1 MLQPLGRLQF
11 PFLLL
16 TEKRMSQAAFP
27 GRLLEWRE
35 PSGCEGAQGVV
46 STRFPSSYKSIGRRR
61 WLKSPKL
68 MSPVRRHC
76 AWTSFEPAWVPT

>member
-35 PSGCEGAQGVV
+35 PSGRGGAQGVV
-46 STRFPSSYKSIGRRR
+46 
-61 WLKSPKL
+61 L
-68 MSPVRRHC
+68 
-76 AWTSFEPAWVPT
+76 